1 MGRDIYWPPSARE
14 RGFTVESVVG
24 PRGLRP
30 RPGGSNRGG
39 GMRGGPLVGD
49 KWSEWMQAYYGG
61 RNVSRHRNI
70 VWSNGARDARLRAG
84 VRRGSI
90 RRGRVVDP

>member
-1 MGRDIYWPPSARE
+1 
-14 RGFTVESVVG
+14 
-24 PRGLRP
+24 
-30 RPGGSNRGG
+30 
-39 GMRGGPLVGD
+39 MRGGPLVGD
-49 KWSEWMQAYYGG
+49 RWSEWMQAYYGG

-84 VRRGSI
+84 VRRGST